1 MHAEARDPQAP
12 VVTLTLSGALQT
24 ALVGNLALA
33 NAALDTSKAEKE
45 KKGVDRAR
53 LPEVSLDAG
62 YARLSVPET
71 SDIPIPGFSLPDAEA
86 DVSVVATVPLY
97 TGGRLPAARKQAAQ
111 GLALIRETERR
122 TQGDILL
129 ETATAFYELLAAR
142 HFIDIAMEA
151 LEGSNGHLTDISA
164 LLKQGLV
171 ARVDLY
177 RTEVTVALRERDL
190 AAAETNAVRRSEHL
204 SSLIFP
210 DRIVTVRARGEVP
223 PPEEERSV
231 DEWMSIAEERSPEII
246 LSRYS
251 LELARTGV
259 EAARAERWPRLGLF
273 GAYGAKDERFS
284 FDDEDRY
291 WNAGAALT
299 LPLYMGGR
307 TILGI
312 DVARDTERQADNDI
326 VQVRRAVRRGI
337 VDADAGTTLALR
349 QYAAA
354 VKAVTAA
361 EENLR
366 VTRLKYNQGLISNI
380 DVIDALLSFSRSEFD
395 RVQALKDFHINRARL
410 MRLAGTIEELP

>member
-1 MHAEARDPQAP
+1 MRNVITFVLGGGRGSRLYP
-12 VVTLTLSGALQT
+12 LTKYRSKPAVPLAGKYRLIDIPLSNCLNSGLNRIYVLTQFM
-24 ALVGNLALA
+24 
-33 NAALDTSKAEKE
+33 S
-45 KKGVDRAR
+45 
-53 LPEVSLDAG
+53 VSLHRHIRQTYRFDHFSG
-62 YARLSVPET
+62 
-71 SDIPIPGFSLPDAEA
+71 GF
-86 DVSVVATVPLY
+86 V
-97 TGGRLPAARKQAAQ
+97 
-111 GLALIRETERR
+111 
-122 TQGDILL
+122 
-129 ETATAFYELLAAR
+129 ELLAAQ

-177 RTEVTVALRERDL
+177 RTEVTVARRERDL

-246 LSRYS
+246 LSRHS

-299 LPLYMGGR
+299 RPLYMGGR

-326 VQVRRAVRRGI
+326 VQVRRFIRRGI

-380 DVIDALLSFSRSEFD
+380 DVIDALLSFSRSRFD
-395 RVQALKDFHINRARL
+395 RIQALKDFHINRARL